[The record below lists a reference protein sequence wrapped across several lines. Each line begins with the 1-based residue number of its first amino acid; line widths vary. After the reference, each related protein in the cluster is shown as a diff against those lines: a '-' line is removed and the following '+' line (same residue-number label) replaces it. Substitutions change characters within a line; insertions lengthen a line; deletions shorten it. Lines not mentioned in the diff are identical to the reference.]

1 MLDNMYD
8 TNLQNSTIMDEKTFL
23 NSFAEALEMDDAS
36 VLTRETEFQNLD
48 EWDSMAYLSVI
59 AMLDDQYGVQIENS
73 EFVKFITL
81 GELMDYIANNK

>member
-1 MLDNMYD
+1 
-8 TNLQNSTIMDEKTFL
+8 MDENKFL
-23 NSFAEALEMDDAS
+23 NSFAEALEIDDS
-36 VLTRETEFQNLD
+36 SMLTRETEFQNLD

-59 AMLDDQYGVQIENS
+59 AMLDDQYGVQIENA